1 MTGKAVRSAFLI
13 AILGAG
19 FITTSCSSGP
29 EPPRPGT
36 PAFYWAAAK
45 ETYDAGDYMK
55 ATEHL
60 AAICRT
66 QNDFTA
72 RAQPWF
78 LVMSSGIVRSYMD
91 FGDYFEYGAK
101 ARPMNPA
108 QFRRQSSDAR
118 TLAKRLSF
126 EFAQAFQDFQKN
138 YKDPKV
144 TLDFLF
150 PQGSALP
157 SPMLTKIGHGDM
169 PSPAVLD
176 DVRRQHMK
184 TGIVLQT
191 CRAVGA
197 PEDTA
202 KTQEIFKTVPVQ
214 VPKETFLFAM
224 AYVLHE
230 QAELFGRTKLDEPD
244 RLKMFESTA
253 LDTLKLVPESKQTT
267 ALSTKIQK
275 ALKAVSAR

>member
-1 MTGKAVRSAFLI
+1 MKGKAVRSVLLI

-45 ETYDAGDYMK
+45 ETYAAGDYLK
-55 ATEHL
+55 ATEHVE
-60 AAICRT
+60 AVCRT
-66 QNDFTA
+66 QNDLTP
-72 RAQPWF
+72 RAQVWF

-101 ARPMNPA
+101 ARAMNPA
-108 QFRRQSSDAR
+108 QFRRESSNAR
-118 TLAKRLSF
+118 TLAKRLSL
-126 EFAQAFQDFQKN
+126 EFAQVFQDFQKN
-138 YKDPKV
+138 NKDPKV
-144 TLDFLF
+144 TLDFVF
-150 PQGSALP
+150 PEGSALP

-169 PSPAVLD
+169 PAPAVLD

-202 KTQEIFKTVPVQ
+202 KTQDLFKTVPVQ
-214 VPKETFLFAM
+214 VPRETFLLGM
-224 AYVLHE
+224 AQALHE
-230 QAELFGRTKLDEPD
+230 DAELFGRAKLDEPD

-253 LDTLKLVPESKQTT
+253 LDTLKMIPQTKETT

-275 ALKAVSAR
+275 ALKLAAAK